1 MSLTQEQIDNI
12 SKNLSKLNLSSNN
25 VDDINTI
32 LKYIELLKNVNTED
46 VKPTISVVDT
56 KSVLREDEEKKEKI
70 NNELLKCSNQ
80 KIISNNIAI
89 SNIMK

>member
-12 SKNLSKLNLSSNN
+12 SKNLSKLNISNDN
-25 VDDINTI
+25 TGDINSI
-32 LKYIELLKNVNTED
+32 LKYIDLLQNVDTEN
-46 VKPTISVVDT
+46 VKPTISVVEANT
-56 KSVLREDEEKKEKI
+56 SLREDIVNEENISE
-70 NNELLKCSNQ
+70 ELLKCSWQ